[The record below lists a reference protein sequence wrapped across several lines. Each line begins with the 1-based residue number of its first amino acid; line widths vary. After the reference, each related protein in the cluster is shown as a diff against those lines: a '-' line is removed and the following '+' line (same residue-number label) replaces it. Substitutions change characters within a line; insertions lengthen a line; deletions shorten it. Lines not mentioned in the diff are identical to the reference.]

1 MKTKLRNARLFIIS
15 ESLILFFCMTV
26 NFAISWYVTLST
38 NSPVMVAIITALT
51 LMPTF
56 LLAPVAGVFADRH
69 NRKKLL
75 IITYSIIGF
84 YVLVLAAIYTGG
96 YYHIWMELTCVVA
109 IGIGQAVLFPT
120 VGSVIPDIIDE
131 DEVTKLNAFR
141 SVSESIALFSAPA
154 IGGVLLSNFTFE
166 KVLYLGVAFAAAG
179 ITVLTFFVKIPN
191 KQKPDALHTN
201 SFLTDLIAGVKYI
214 AGSRML
220 KTLFCYL
227 IFFEL
232 VVAPITLLNQILV
245 IRNYGAEYWRLTVNE
260 TSYFVGM
267 VLGGIVLTAWGGF
280 KRNSRNLAHAAAGFG
295 VCSAMLAVMNNFWGY
310 IFFMFMS
317 GVFMPLYDAPAQTL
331 IETRTSPAF
340 TGRVFAVATM
350 IMNVGLPIDSIVIAP
365 LEEQNLIPI
374 KLVIFIPGVII
385 ALSSLYFF
393 VNREKI
399 DIKPTDGEKE

>member
-1 MKTKLRNARLFIIS
+1 
-15 ESLILFFCMTV
+15 MTV

-38 NSPVMVAIITALT
+38 NSPVMVAIISALT

-69 NRKKLL
+69 NRKKLIL
-75 IITYSIIGF
+75 ITYGIIVF

-109 IGIGQAVLFPT
+109 IGIGQAVLFPV
-120 VGSVIPDIIDE
+120 VGSVIPDITPE
-131 DEVTKLNAFR
+131 SEVTKLNGFR
-141 SVSESIALFSAPA
+141 SVTESIALFTAPA
-154 IGGVLLSNFTFE
+154 VGGVFLSNFTFE
-166 KVLYLGVAFAAAG
+166 KGLYLGVVFAVVG
-179 ITVLTFFVKIPN
+179 IAVLIFLVKIPN
-191 KQKPDALHTN
+191 KQKTADLQ
-201 SFLTDLIAGVKYI
+201 SSILTDIKAGVKYI
-214 AGSRML
+214 VGSRML
-220 KTLFCYL
+220 KTLFLYL

-280 KRNSRNLAHAAAGFG
+280 KKNSRNLALAAAGFG
-295 VCSAMLAVMNNFWGY
+295 FCSAMLAIMNNFWGY

-317 GVFMPLYDAPAQTL
+317 GIFMPLYDAPAQTL

-340 TGRVFAVATM
+340 TGRVFAISTM
-350 IMNVGLPIDSIVIAP
+350 IMTVGLPIDSIVIAP
-365 LEEQNLIPI
+365 LEEQNMIPI

-393 VNREKI
+393 VNKDKI
-399 DIKPTDGEKE
+399 DMKPTDGEKE